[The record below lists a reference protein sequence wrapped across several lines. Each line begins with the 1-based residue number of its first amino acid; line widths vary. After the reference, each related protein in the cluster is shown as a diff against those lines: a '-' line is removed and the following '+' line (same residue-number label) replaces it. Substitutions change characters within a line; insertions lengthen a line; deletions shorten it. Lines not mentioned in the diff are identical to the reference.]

1 MPGFGKTEDDDL
13 APRCHMAL
21 GCNNLGAHGAATI
34 ENSEMLGRRISA
46 MDIHV
51 GRRVRAARIA
61 QGVSQEE
68 LGNAVGVTFQ
78 QIQKYE
84 KGVNRIGTGRLHDFA
99 KFLEVPVTY
108 FFDGAG
114 KGPSTAGVS
123 GMSAI
128 TEALST
134 KEGVRIAIALSRIS
148 NPALRRRI
156 ADVLEAI
163 VQDESEEVRSLSR
176 A

>member
-1 MPGFGKTEDDDL
+1 
-13 APRCHMAL
+13 
-21 GCNNLGAHGAATI
+21 
-34 ENSEMLGRRISA
+34 MLGRRIGS

-61 QGVSQEE
+61 HGVSQER

-99 KFLEVPVTY
+99 RFLQVPVTY
-108 FFDGAG
+108 FFEGAG
-114 KGPSTAGVS
+114 KSPSTAGGS

-134 KEGVRIAIALSRIS
+134 KEGVRIAIALSRIK
-148 NPALRRRI
+148 NPILRRRI

-163 VQDESEEVRSLSR
+163 VQEDSEEVRSLGEV
-176 A
+176 